1 MHSGM
6 HKGEIVDELIP
17 FVGSLRGQNVIWIFS
32 NLMRLIS
39 GKVWRAVRIGTFCP
53 KLRYFTDQNGPNGES
68 HENEFWLFANTKMN
82 ATNS

>member
-1 MHSGM
+1 MH
-6 HKGEIVDELIP
+6 
-17 FVGSLRGQNVIWIFS
+17 
-32 NLMRLIS
+32 LIS
-39 GKVWRAVRIGTFCP
+39 GKVWRAVRIGNFCP